1 MSAEL
6 VSSRSRRESIADA
19 GIRIISRDGVRA
31 LTHRAVDREAQL
43 PQGSTSYHAKT
54 RAALLELIVDVL
66 TSRTKL
72 DTEALGTDLNTEF
85 ADEDRP
91 TVDQLA
97 ALLAA
102 LVDTLTARQDDMRA
116 RYALILELNDV
127 PDLRQK
133 LIDQSDVN
141 AAARLVA
148 TRALAKTGLPDWG
161 AHVDELLS
169 LTDSLVFYRTA
180 VNPTVDLQ
188 SILARYLR
196 GATHA

>member
-1 MSAEL
+1 VSAEL

-85 ADEDRP
+85 ANEDRP

-141 AAARLVA
+141 AAARLVT
-148 TRALAKTGLPDWG
+148 TRALAKTGLPNCG

-188 SILARYLR
+188 RILARYLR

>member
-6 VSSRSRRESIADA
+6 VSSGSRRESIADA

-148 TRALAKTGLPDWG
+148 TRALAKTGLPNWG